1 MKFLI
6 DENVGF
12 EVVKS
17 LRAENH
23 NVISMTEES
32 FSGIDDDSVFK
43 LALSE
48 KRIIITRDFHFTNLI
63 KFPASLTEGIIY
75 IRHGNLKSTEEKELI
90 MQFINSIKAEEI
102 QGKLVTLYRSGYRI
116 K

>member
-1 MKFLI
+1 MRFLV

-23 NVISMTEES
+23 SVISMTEERY
-32 FSGIDDDSVFK
+32 SGIDDDSVFK
-43 LALSE
+43 LALDE

-63 KFPASLTEGIIY
+63 RFPASLTEGIIY
-75 IRHGNLKSTEEKELI
+75 IRHGNLKSNEEKELI
-90 MQFINSIKAEEI
+90 IRFISSIKAEEI
-102 QGKLVTLYRSGYRI
+102 RGKLVTLYRKGYRI

>member
-23 NVISMTEES
+23 NVISMTEER

-43 LALSE
+43 L
-48 KRIIITRDFHFTNLI
+48 
-63 KFPASLTEGIIY
+63 
-75 IRHGNLKSTEEKELI
+75 
-90 MQFINSIKAEEI
+90 Q
-102 QGKLVTLYRSGYRI
+102 
-116 K
+116 